1 MYKIVLKWGKIKKFD
16 ISSHSEIEKFIN
28 DVSEELG
35 GLDILINNAGINRDN
50 LSLRMKDEEWQKV
63 IDVNLTST
71 FLLSKYAIKK
81 MMKSN
86 SGRVIN
92 ITSIVGHTGNIGQSN
107 YAASKSGT
115 IGMSKSLSIEYAK
128 KNINTLLTI
137 ELIFIIVT
145 SFVVFTSQPMN
156 WMVGLIMI
164 FHIFGVVWIV
174 AFPESFYSMYE
185 ESMSID
191 PGSVESMSGWILIGF
206 GIFVYL
212 SRIIT

>member
-1 MYKIVLKWGKIKKFD
+1 M
-16 ISSHSEIEKFIN
+16 
-28 DVSEELG
+28 
-35 GLDILINNAGINRDN
+35 
-50 LSLRMKDEEWQKV
+50 
-63 IDVNLTST
+63 LT
-71 FLLSKYAIKK
+71 LLSSLYMIYGFLFLYSYVKDIGLLKY
-81 MMKSN
+81 
-86 SGRVIN
+86 
-92 ITSIVGHTGNIGQSN
+92 
-107 YAASKSGT
+107 
-115 IGMSKSLSIEYAK
+115 LYAK

-137 ELIFIIVT
+137 ELIFIIVA
-145 SFVVFTSQPMN
+145 SFIVFTFQPMN
-156 WMVGLIMI
+156 WMVALIMI

>member
-1 MYKIVLKWGKIKKFD
+1 
-16 ISSHSEIEKFIN
+16 
-28 DVSEELG
+28 
-35 GLDILINNAGINRDN
+35 
-50 LSLRMKDEEWQKV
+50 
-63 IDVNLTST
+63 
-71 FLLSKYAIKK
+71 
-81 MMKSN
+81 
-86 SGRVIN
+86 
-92 ITSIVGHTGNIGQSN
+92 
-107 YAASKSGT
+107 
-115 IGMSKSLSIEYAK
+115 
-128 KNINTLLTI
+128 LLTI
-137 ELIFIIVT
+137 ELIFIIIA
-145 SFVVFTSQPMN
+145 SFIVFTSQPMN

>member
-1 MYKIVLKWGKIKKFD
+1 M
-16 ISSHSEIEKFIN
+16 
-28 DVSEELG
+28 
-35 GLDILINNAGINRDN
+35 LI
-50 LSLRMKDEEWQKV
+50 
-63 IDVNLTST
+63 
-71 FLLSKYAIKK
+71 LLSSLYMIYGFLFLYSYAKD
-81 MMKSN
+81 
-86 SGRVIN
+86 
-92 ITSIVGHTGNIGQSN
+92 IGLLR
-107 YAASKSGT
+107 Y
-115 IGMSKSLSIEYAK
+115 LYAK

-145 SFVVFTSQPMN
+145 SFIVFTSQPMN

-164 FHIFGVVWIV
+164 FHIFGIVWII

>member
-1 MYKIVLKWGKIKKFD
+1 MLIFLSSLYMIYGFLFLYSYVKD
-16 ISSHSEIEKFIN
+16 I
-28 DVSEELG
+28 
-35 GLDILINNAGINRDN
+35 GL
-50 LSLRMKDEEWQKV
+50 LRY
-63 IDVNLTST
+63 L
-71 FLLSKYAIKK
+71 
-81 MMKSN
+81 
-86 SGRVIN
+86 
-92 ITSIVGHTGNIGQSN
+92 
-107 YAASKSGT
+107 
-115 IGMSKSLSIEYAK
+115 YAK

-137 ELIFIIVT
+137 ELIFIIVA
-145 SFVVFTSQPMN
+145 SFIVFTSQPMN

-206 GIFVYL
+206 GVFVYL